1 MKKAIDI
8 ASHNANILYSQANTW
23 RWPGRHVI
31 HRQNIAE
38 HHAVV
43 TQLVLLILDN
53 YDVPEEYHLPALRR
67 AVTHDLAE
75 AWTNDIPYVIKRDYP
90 DFAKAYD
97 KVEAD
102 IEASFPKAFKSD
114 VEKGSLPWLVVKLA
128 DSLDVYLFTK
138 SEVDLGTKNP
148 EMISLFQECR
158 WRILDFEAML
168 IDRLEELK

>member
-1 MKKAIDI
+1 MKKAIDL
-8 ASHNANILYSQANTW
+8 AGHNANTLYSQANTW

-53 YDVPEEYHLPALRR
+53 YNVPEEYHLPALRR

-102 IEASFPKAFKSD
+102 IVSSLPEAFRPD

-138 SEVDLGTKNP
+138 SEVDLGSKNP
-148 EMISLFQECR
+148 EMVSLYLDCQ
-158 WRILDFEAML
+158 WRILDFEKRL
-168 IDRLEELK
+168 ISALERI